1 MNYAHTYTCSR
12 PARRSTFVAGRC
24 EHVVLTTTRSIP
36 YIYIYTSTQ
45 INRHRPIRSI
55 DNVSLFVQF
64 CPLACLRFAIAMPN

>member
-36 YIYIYTSTQ
+36 YIYIYIHADKSSPTYTLYRQ
-45 INRHRPIRSI
+45 CIAVRSI
-55 DNVSLFVQF
+55 LSARL
-64 CPLACLRFAIAMPN
+64 LTLRYCHA